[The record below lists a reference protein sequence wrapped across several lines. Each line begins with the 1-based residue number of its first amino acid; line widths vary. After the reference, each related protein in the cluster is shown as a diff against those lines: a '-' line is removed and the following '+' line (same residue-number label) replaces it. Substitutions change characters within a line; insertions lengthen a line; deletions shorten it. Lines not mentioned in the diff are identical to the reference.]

1 MALCGSQ
8 NMSDT
13 DKSFSLTPEEYQVTY
28 WPTIQSAIRFLLSQ
42 PEGTNCSLS
51 YERVYGS
58 VYNCVCRHYGE
69 PLFRDLCYEVR
80 SHFNVVANEL
90 KETKTE
96 DLINKFDQVLQRFK
110 TALDGIIPLFNCMN
124 RFYLGNKLETDLKT
138 ELSNIFVSVVANDVV
153 YQLLEAVERVQN
165 IPFSVDPAVVA
176 RVVKALHCLNKEY
189 VSMAPTLFARYIPN
203 VLPPMQLSDLPNF
216 VVETQQ
222 YQEYLRSVG
231 FRSGDQ
237 SRKRAGDEMTVP
249 TFHPSDY

>member
-8 NMSDT
+8 NRSD
-13 DKSFSLTPEEYQVTY
+13 SENPYSLTPEEYERTY
-28 WPTIQSAIRFLLSQ
+28 WPTIQNAIRFLLSQ
-42 PEGTNCSLS
+42 PEGSNSSLS

-80 SHFNVVANEL
+80 THFNMVGDEL

-96 DLINKFDQVLQRFK
+96 DLINKFDQVLLRFK

-124 RFYLGNKLETDLKT
+124 RFYLGSKLETDLKT
-138 ELSNIFVSVVANDVV
+138 ELSSIFVSVVANCVIHR
-153 YQLLEAVERVQN
+153 LFEALERVQN
-165 IPFSVDPAVVA
+165 VPFSADPAVVS

-189 VSMAPTLFARYIPN
+189 ANMAPSIFARYIPN

-216 VVETQQ
+216 VAETHQ
-222 YQEYLRSVG
+222 YQQYLRSVG
-231 FRSGDQ
+231 FVSGDQ
-237 SRKRAGDEMTVP
+237 SRKRAGDEMSAP
-249 TFHPSDY
+249 SFHPSDY